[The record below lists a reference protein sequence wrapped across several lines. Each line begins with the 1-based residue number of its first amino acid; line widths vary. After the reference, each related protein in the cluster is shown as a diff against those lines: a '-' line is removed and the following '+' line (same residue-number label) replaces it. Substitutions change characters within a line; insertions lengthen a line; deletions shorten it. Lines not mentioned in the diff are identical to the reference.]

1 MHKKVEYSRIIT
13 AGGFYTSMK
22 LITEVAAQA
31 GIDEQHLELYGKYKS
46 KLSPTLWE
54 EMKNKPD
61 GKLVLVTA
69 VNPTP
74 AGEGK
79 TLTTIGLAQA
89 MNAAGVKT
97 VAALREPSLGPCLG
111 MKGGATGGGKSQIVP
126 ADEINLHFTG
136 DIHAVTSA
144 HNLLSAM
151 IDNHIFQG
159 NELGLDPQRIVWKR
173 VMDMNDRSLRSIVT
187 GLGDGNGAV
196 RESGFQITTASE
208 IMAVL
213 CLCDS
218 LIDLKKRLNRILI
231 GYDQEGQPVTAE
243 RIGAVEAMTAL
254 LKEAVKPNLVQ
265 TLEGTPVIVHGG
277 PFANIAHGCSSV
289 IGTRYALKLGDVVVT
304 EAGFGADLGAEKFM
318 DIKCQ
323 QAGLTPSAAVLVV
336 TVKSL
341 KYNGG
346 VPKGEL
352 LTENRTAL
360 RAGLVNLERHVENL
374 GKFGVPVL
382 VAINHFEGDSEGEIN
397 DVLEACRN
405 LNVPAAISKVWA
417 EGSAGGQEL
426 ASELNKLLN
435 NSGTSHFAPLY
446 EKDLD
451 ISSKINKIVREI
463 YRGAEVNF
471 SPAAKR
477 SLAVIERLGLNDLQV
492 CLAKTPYSFSDQPRL
507 LGAPEGFTIGVRDI
521 TLSLGAGFAV
531 VITGN
536 IVTMPG
542 LPAKPAAEGLWM
554 DEDGEIHGLV

>member
-1 MHKKVEYSRIIT
+1 
-13 AGGFYTSMK
+13 MK

-46 KLSPTLWE
+46 KLSPSLWE
-54 EMKNKPD
+54 DMKNKPD

-213 CLCDS
+213 CLCDN

-231 GYDQEGQPVTAE
+231 GYDQEGQPVTAKQ
-243 RIGAVEAMTAL
+243 IGAVEAMTAL

-289 IGTRYALKLGDVVVT
+289 IGTRYALKLGEVVVT

-426 ASELNKLLN
+426 ASELNKLLD
-435 NSGTSHFAPLY
+435 NSGTSQFAPLY
-446 EKDLD
+446 EKDLN

>member
-1 MHKKVEYSRIIT
+1 
-13 AGGFYTSMK
+13 MK

-46 KLSPTLWE
+46 KLSPSLWE
-54 EMKNKPD
+54 DMKNKPD

-136 DIHAVTSA
+136 DIHAVTSV

-213 CLCDS
+213 CLCDN

-243 RIGAVEAMTAL
+243 QIGAVEAMTAL

-289 IGTRYALKLGDVVVT
+289 IGTRYALKLGEVVVT

-382 VAINHFEGDSEGEIN
+382 VAINHFEGDTEGEIN

-426 ASELNKLLN
+426 ASELNKLLD
-435 NSGTSHFAPLY
+435 NSGTSQFAPLY
-446 EKDLD
+446 EKDLN

-542 LPAKPAAEGLWM
+542 LPAKPAAEGIWM

>member
-1 MHKKVEYSRIIT
+1 MKRI
-13 AGGFYTSMK
+13 A
-22 LITEVAAQA
+22 EVAAQA
-31 GIDEQHLELYGKYKS
+31 GIAEEHLELYGKYKG
-46 KLSPTLWE
+46 KLAPSLWE
-54 EMKNKPD
+54 ELKDRPN
-61 GKLVLVTA
+61 GRLVLVTA

-79 TLTTIGLAQA
+79 TLTTIGLSQA
-89 MNAAGVKT
+89 LNACGVKT

-111 MKGGATGGGKSQIVP
+111 MKGGATGGGRAQIVP

-144 HNLLSAM
+144 HNLLAAM
-151 IDNHIFQG
+151 IDNHLFQG
-159 NELGLDPQRIVWKR
+159 NALGLDPQRIVWKR

-187 GLGDGNGAV
+187 GLGDGNGPV

-213 CLCDS
+213 CLCS
-218 LIDLKKRLNRILI
+218 NLADLRERLGRMLV
-231 GYDQEGQPVTAE
+231 GYDRDGRPVTAE
-243 RIGAVEAMTAL
+243 KLGAVDAMTAL

-318 DIKCQ
+318 DIKCR
-323 QAGLTPSAAVLVV
+323 QAGLAPSAAVLVV

-346 VPKGEL
+346 AGKEEL
-352 LTENRTAL
+352 YAPNRPAL
-360 RAGLVNLERHVENL
+360 LAGLSNLERHVENL

-382 VAINHFEGDSEGEIN
+382 VALNHFEGDHPAEVEE
-397 DVLEACRN
+397 VLAACAR
-405 LNVPAAISKVWA
+405 LGVPAALSRVWA
-417 EGSAGGQEL
+417 EGGAGGQEL
-426 ASELNKLLN
+426 AAALMKLLDE
-435 NSGTSHFAPLY
+435 GKPAAFAPLY
-446 EKDLD
+446 EDELD
-451 ISSKINKIVREI
+451 IPAKITKIVTEI
-463 YRGAEVNF
+463 YRGSSVAF

-477 SLAVIERLGLNDLQV
+477 SLAMIERLGLNKLQV
-492 CLAKTPYSFSDQPRL
+492 CMAKTPYSFSDQPRL
-507 LGAPEGFTIGVRDI
+507 LGAPEGFTVQVRDI

-531 VITGN
+531 VITGS

-542 LPAKPAAEGLWM
+542 LPAKPAAEAVHVDENGRIAGLS
-554 DEDGEIHGLV
+554 

>member
-1 MHKKVEYSRIIT
+1 MR
-13 AGGFYTSMK
+13 
-22 LITEVAAQA
+22 LITEIASET

-46 KLSPTLWE
+46 KLSPSLWE
-54 EMKNKPD
+54 DLKHKPD

-89 MNAAGVKT
+89 LNAAGVKT

-187 GLGDGNGAV
+187 GLGDGNGTV

-213 CLCDS
+213 CLCDN
-218 LIDLKKRLNRILI
+218 LADLKKRLSRMLI
-231 GYDQEGQPVTAE
+231 GYDQLGRPVAAKE
-243 RIGAVEAMTAL
+243 LGAVEAMTAL

-318 DIKCQ
+318 DIKCR
-323 QAGLTPSAAVLVV
+323 QAGLVPSAAVLVV

-346 VPKGEL
+346 VRKDEL
-352 LTENRTAL
+352 QTENREAL
-360 RAGLVNLERHVENL
+360 LTGLSNMERHIENL

-382 VAINHFEGDSEGEIN
+382 VAINHFAGDSEQEIN
-397 DVLEACRN
+397 DVREACRR
-405 LNVPAAISKVWA
+405 LNVPAAVSKVWA
-417 EGSAGGQEL
+417 EGGAGGLEL
-426 ASELNKLLN
+426 AAELKKLLDH
-435 NSGTSHFAPLY
+435 SDTDSFAPLY
-446 EKDLD
+446 EDSLD
-451 ISSKINKIVREI
+451 IPSKINKIVREI
-463 YRGAEVNF
+463 YRGADVAF

-477 SLAVIERLGLNDLQV
+477 SLAIIERLGLHDLQV
-492 CLAKTPYSFSDQPRL
+492 CMAKTPYSFSDQPRL
-507 LGAPEGFTIGVRDI
+507 LGAPVGFTMGVRDI

-542 LPAKPAAEGLWM
+542 LPAKPAAESLRI
-554 DEDGEIHGLV
+554 DEDGELHGLV

>member
-1 MHKKVEYSRIIT
+1 
-13 AGGFYTSMK
+13 MK
-22 LITEVAAQA
+22 LITEVASQA

-46 KLSPTLWE
+46 KLSPSLWE
-54 EMKNKPD
+54 DMKNKPD

-89 MNAAGVKT
+89 LNAVGVKT

-126 ADEINLHFTG
+126 ADDINLHFTG

-159 NELGLDPQRIVWKR
+159 NVLGLDPQRIVWKR

-187 GLGDGNGAV
+187 GLGDGNGTV

-213 CLCDS
+213 CLCDN
-218 LIDLKKRLNRILI
+218 LNDLKKRLSRILI
-231 GYDQEGQPVTAE
+231 GYDHEGQPVTAE
-243 RIGAVEAMTAL
+243 QIGAVEAMTAL

-304 EAGFGADLGAEKFM
+304 EAGFGADLGAEKFL
-318 DIKCQ
+318 DIKCR
-323 QAGLTPSAAVLVV
+323 QAGLAPSAAVLVV

-346 VPKGEL
+346 VRKEEL
-352 LTENRTAL
+352 FAENRTAL
-360 RAGLVNLERHVENL
+360 RSGLSNMERHIENL

-382 VAINHFEGDSEGEIN
+382 VAINHFVGDSPEEIN
-397 DVLEACRN
+397 DVMEACRR
-405 LNVPAAISKVWA
+405 LNVPAAVSKVWA
-417 EGSAGGQEL
+417 EGSRGGQDLALEL
-426 ASELNKLLN
+426 KKLLD
-435 NSGTSHFAPLY
+435 NSDTGRFVPLY
-446 EKDLD
+446 ENELD
-451 ISSKINKIVREI
+451 ISSKITKIVREI

-477 SLAVIERLGLNDLQV
+477 SLAVIERLELNDLQV
-492 CLAKTPYSFSDQPRL
+492 CMAKTPYSFSDQPRL
-507 LGAPEGFTIGVRDI
+507 LGAPEGFTVGVRDI

-542 LPAKPAAEGLWM
+542 LPAKPAAEGLWI
-554 DEDGEIHGLV
+554 DEDGELHGLA

>member
-1 MHKKVEYSRIIT
+1 MR
-13 AGGFYTSMK
+13 
-22 LITEVAAQA
+22 LITEVAAEA

-46 KLSPTLWE
+46 KLSPSLWQDIQH
-54 EMKNKPD
+54 KPD

-89 MNAAGVKT
+89 LNAAGVRT

-111 MKGGATGGGKSQIVP
+111 MKGGATGGGKSQLVP
-126 ADEINLHFTG
+126 SDDINLHFTG

-144 HNLLSAM
+144 HNLLAAM
-151 IDNHIFQG
+151 IDNHMFHG
-159 NELGLDPQRIVWKR
+159 NELKLDPQRIVWKR

-187 GLGDGNGAV
+187 GLGDGNGTV
-196 RESGFQITTASE
+196 RESGFQISTASE

-213 CLCDS
+213 CLCEN
-218 LIDLKKRLNRILI
+218 LEDLKERMGRILI
-231 GYDQEGQPVTAE
+231 GYDQLGRPVTARE
-243 RIGAVEAMTAL
+243 LGAVEAMTAL

-265 TLEGTPVIVHGG
+265 TLEGTPAIVHGG

-289 IGTRYALKLGDVVVT
+289 IGTRYALKLGEVVVT

-318 DIKCQ
+318 NIKCR
-323 QAGLTPSAAVLVV
+323 QAGLVPSAAVLVV

-346 VPKGEL
+346 IHKEQLGS
-352 LTENRTAL
+352 ENREAL
-360 RAGLVNLERHVENL
+360 RAGLCNMERHIENL

-382 VAINHFEGDSEGEIN
+382 VAINHFAGDTEAEVEE
-397 DVLEACRN
+397 VLAACRR
-405 LNVPAAISKVWA
+405 LKVPAAVSRVWA
-417 EGSAGGQEL
+417 EGGAGGLALAGEL
-426 ASELNKLLN
+426 KKLLA
-435 NSGTSHFAPLY
+435 GDRKDQFAPLY
-446 EKDLD
+446 ADGLD
-451 ISSKINKIVREI
+451 IPGKINTIVREI
-463 YRGAEVNF
+463 YRGNEAVF

-477 SLAVIERLGLNDLQV
+477 SLAVIERLGLQQLQV
-492 CLAKTPYSFSDQPRL
+492 CMAKTPYSFSDQPRL
-507 LGAPEGFTIGVRDI
+507 LGAPEGFTLGVRDI

-531 VITGN
+531 VVTGN

-542 LPAKPAAEGLWM
+542 LPATPAAEGLRV
-554 DEDGEIHGLV
+554 DADGQICGLE

>member
-1 MHKKVEYSRIIT
+1 
-13 AGGFYTSMK
+13 MK
-22 LITEVAAQA
+22 LITEVAAEA
-31 GIDEQHLELYGKYKS
+31 GIGEQHLELYGKYKS
-46 KLSPTLWE
+46 KLAPSLWE
-54 EMKNKPD
+54 ELRHRPD

-89 MNAAGVKT
+89 LNASGVKT

-111 MKGGATGGGKSQIVP
+111 MKGGATGGGQSQIIP

-151 IDNHIFQG
+151 IDNHIFHG
-159 NELGLDPQRIVWKR
+159 NTLDLDPQRIVWKR

-187 GLGDGNGAV
+187 GLGDGNGTV
-196 RESGFQITTASE
+196 RETGFQITTASE

-213 CLCDS
+213 CLCDDLS
-218 LIDLKKRLNRILI
+218 DLKKRLGRILV
-231 GYDQEGQPVTAE
+231 GYNHLGQPVTAQE
-243 RIGAVEAMTAL
+243 LGAVEAMAAL

-289 IGTRYALKLGDVVVT
+289 IGTRYALKLGDLVVT

-318 DIKCQ
+318 DIKCR
-323 QAGLTPSAAVLVV
+323 QAGLTPAAAVLVV

-346 VPKGEL
+346 VAKSEL
-352 LTENRTAL
+352 GSENQTAL
-360 RAGLVNLERHVENL
+360 LEGIPNMERHIENL
-374 GKFGVPVL
+374 GKFGVPVV
-382 VAINHFEGDSEGEIN
+382 VAINHFAGDSPAEI
-397 DVLEACRN
+397 EAIQAACGR
-405 LNVPAAISKVWA
+405 LKVPSAVSKVWA
-417 EGSAGGQEL
+417 EGGAGGLEL
-426 ASELNKLLN
+426 ASKLLQVLEED
-435 NSGTSHFAPLY
+435 SADFEPLY
-446 EKDLD
+446 GDNLD
-451 ISSKINKIVREI
+451 ITDKITTIVREI

-477 SLAVIERLGLNDLQV
+477 SLAVIDRLGLNELQV
-492 CLAKTPYSFSDQPRL
+492 CMAKTPYSFSDQAKL
-507 LGAPEGFTIGVRDI
+507 LGAPEGFTMGVRDI

-542 LPAKPAAEGLWM
+542 LPARPAAEGLRV
-554 DEDGEIHGLV
+554 DEDGEIHGLE

>member
-1 MHKKVEYSRIIT
+1 
-13 AGGFYTSMK
+13 MK
-22 LITEVAAQA
+22 LITEVASEA
-31 GIDEQHLELYGKYKS
+31 GIDERHLELYGKYKS
-46 KLSPTLWE
+46 KLSPSLWE
-54 EMKNKPD
+54 DIKAKPD

-69 VNPTP
+69 INPTP

-89 MNAAGVKT
+89 LNAAGVRT

-126 ADEINLHFTG
+126 ADDINLHFTG

-159 NELGLDPQRIVWKR
+159 NELDLNPQRIVWKR

-187 GLGDGNGAV
+187 GLGDGNGPV

-213 CLCDS
+213 CLCSDLS
-218 LIDLKKRLNRILI
+218 DLKKRLGRMLI
-231 GYDQEGQPVTAE
+231 GYDQQGQPVTAKAL
-243 RIGAVEAMTAL
+243 GAVEAMTAL

-277 PFANIAHGCSSV
+277 PFANIAHGCSSI
-289 IGTRYALKLGDVVVT
+289 IGTRYALKLGEVVVT

-318 DIKCQ
+318 DIKCR
-323 QAGLTPSAAVLVV
+323 QAGLAPSAAVLVV

-346 VPKGEL
+346 VPKEEL
-352 LTENRTAL
+352 YNGNRVAL
-360 RAGLVNLERHVENL
+360 LSGLSNMERHIENL

-382 VAINHFEGDSEGEIN
+382 VAINHFEGDSSSEIN
-397 DVLEACRN
+397 EVVVACRR
-405 LNVPAAISKVWA
+405 LNVPTAVSKVWA
-417 EGSAGGQEL
+417 EGGAGGLEL
-426 ASELNKLLN
+426 AEELIKLLN
-435 NSGTSHFAPLY
+435 REDQPKFAPLY
-446 EKDLD
+446 EASLD
-451 ISSKINKIVREI
+451 IPAKISKIVREI
-463 YRGAEVNF
+463 YHGADVAF

-477 SLAVIERLGLNDLQV
+477 SLAVIDRLGLHHLQV
-492 CLAKTPYSFSDQPRL
+492 CMAKTPYSFSDQPRL
-507 LGAPEGFTIGVRDI
+507 LGAPEGFTMGVRDI

-542 LPAKPAAEGLWM
+542 LPARPAAEQLRID
-554 DEDGEIHGLV
+554 DEGQLQGLV

>member
-1 MHKKVEYSRIIT
+1 
-13 AGGFYTSMK
+13 MK
-22 LITEVAAQA
+22 LITEVASAA
-31 GIDEQHLELYGKYKS
+31 GIDEEHLELYGKYKS
-46 KLSPTLWE
+46 KLSPSLWE
-54 EMKNKPD
+54 VLKHKPD

-69 VNPTP
+69 MNPTP

-79 TLTTIGLAQA
+79 TLTTIGLSQA
-89 MNAAGVKT
+89 MNAAGIKT

-111 MKGGATGGGKSQIVP
+111 MKGGATGGGKAQIVP

-159 NELGLDPQRIVWKR
+159 NVLGLDPQRIVWKR

-187 GLGDGNGAV
+187 GLGDGNGPV

-213 CLCDS
+213 CLCDN
-218 LIDLKKRLNRILI
+218 LADLKNRLSRMLV
-231 GYDQEGQPVTAE
+231 GYDQSGQPVTAND
-243 RIGAVEAMTAL
+243 IGAVEAMAAL

-318 DIKCQ
+318 DIKCR
-323 QAGLTPSAAVLVV
+323 QAGLTPAAAVLVV

-346 VPKGEL
+346 VHKDEL
-352 LTENRTAL
+352 YTTNRAAL
-360 RAGLVNLERHVENL
+360 LSGIANMERHIENL

-382 VAINHFEGDSEGEIN
+382 VALNHFEGDAPSEIN
-397 DVLEACRN
+397 DVLEACRR
-405 LNVPAAISKVWA
+405 LGVPAAISKVWA
-417 EGSAGGQEL
+417 EGGAGGIEL
-426 ASELNKLLN
+426 AMELKKLLERGEGQA
-435 NSGTSHFAPLY
+435 STFAPLY
-446 EKDLD
+446 DDNLD
-451 ISSKINKIVREI
+451 IPAKINTIVTEI
-463 YRGAEVNF
+463 YRGAEVAF

-477 SLAVIERLGLNDLQV
+477 SLSLIEKHGLQRLQV
-492 CLAKTPYSFSDQPRL
+492 CMAKNPYSFSDQPRL
-507 LGAPEGFTIGVRDI
+507 LGAPQGFTMGVRDI

-542 LPAKPAAEGLWM
+542 LPAKPAAEGIQVAT
-554 DEDGEIHGLV
+554 DGVINGLV

>member
-1 MHKKVEYSRIIT
+1 
-13 AGGFYTSMK
+13 MK

-31 GIDEQHLELYGKYKS
+31 GIDEEHLELYGKYKS
-46 KLSPTLWE
+46 KLSPSLWE
-54 EMKNKPD
+54 DMKNKPD

-89 MNAAGVKT
+89 LNAAGVKT

-111 MKGGATGGGKSQIVP
+111 MKGGATGGGKSQIIP

-173 VMDMNDRSLRSIVT
+173 VMDMNDRSLRNIVT

-213 CLCDS
+213 CLCDNLS
-218 LIDLKKRLNRILI
+218 DLKKRLNRILI

-243 RIGAVEAMTAL
+243 QIGAVEAMTAL

-318 DIKCQ
+318 DIKCR

-346 VPKGEL
+346 VPKNEL
-352 LTENRTAL
+352 QTENRTAL
-360 RAGLVNLERHVENL
+360 RSGLSNLERHVENL

-382 VAINHFEGDSEGEIN
+382 VAINHFEGDSPEEIN
-397 DVLEACRN
+397 DVVEACRR

-426 ASELNKLLN
+426 ASELKKLLDQRD
-435 NSGTSHFAPLY
+435 TERFAPLY
-446 EKDLD
+446 ENELD
-451 ISSKINKIVREI
+451 ISSKITKIVREI

-477 SLAVIERLGLNDLQV
+477 SLAVIERLGLNNLQV
-492 CLAKTPYSFSDQPRL
+492 CMAKTPYSFSDQPRL
-507 LGAPEGFTIGVRDI
+507 LGAPEGFTVGIRDI

-542 LPAKPAAEGLWM
+542 LPAKPAAEALWM
-554 DEDGEIHGLV
+554 DEDGVIHGLV

>member
-1 MHKKVEYSRIIT
+1 M
-13 AGGFYTSMK
+13 
-22 LITEVAAQA
+22 
-31 GIDEQHLELYGKYKS
+31 
-46 KLSPTLWE
+46 
-54 EMKNKPD
+54 
-61 GKLVLVTA
+61 
-69 VNPTP
+69 
-74 AGEGK
+74 
-79 TLTTIGLAQA
+79 
-89 MNAAGVKT
+89 
-97 VAALREPSLGPCLG
+97 
-111 MKGGATGGGKSQIVP
+111 
-126 ADEINLHFTG
+126 
-136 DIHAVTSA
+136 
-144 HNLLSAM
+144 
-151 IDNHIFQG
+151 
-159 NELGLDPQRIVWKR
+159 
-173 VMDMNDRSLRSIVT
+173 
-187 GLGDGNGAV
+187 
-196 RESGFQITTASE
+196 
-208 IMAVL
+208 
-213 CLCDS
+213 
-218 LIDLKKRLNRILI
+218 
-231 GYDQEGQPVTAE
+231 
-243 RIGAVEAMTAL
+243 
-254 LKEAVKPNLVQ
+254 
-265 TLEGTPVIVHGG
+265 
-277 PFANIAHGCSSV
+277 
-289 IGTRYALKLGDVVVT
+289 VT

-426 ASELNKLLN
+426 ASELNKLLD
-435 NSGTSHFAPLY
+435 NSGPSQFAPLY

>member
-1 MHKKVEYSRIIT
+1 MR
-13 AGGFYTSMK
+13 
-22 LITEVAAQA
+22 LITEVASAA
-31 GIDEQHLELYGKYKS
+31 GIKEEHLELYGKYKS
-46 KLSPTLWE
+46 KLAPSLWAE
-54 EMKNKPD
+54 LKHKPD

-69 VNPTP
+69 MNPTP

-89 MNAAGVKT
+89 MNAAGVRT

-111 MKGGATGGGKSQIVP
+111 MKGGATGGGKAQIVP

-136 DIHAVTSA
+136 DIHAVTAA

-151 IDNHIFQG
+151 IDNHMFQG
-159 NELGLDPQRIVWKR
+159 NSLGLDPQRIVWKR
-173 VMDMNDRSLRSIVT
+173 VMDMNDRSLRNIVT
-187 GLGDGNGAV
+187 GIGDGNGTV

-213 CLCDS
+213 CLCSD
-218 LIDLKKRLNRILI
+218 LTDLKQRLSRILV
-231 GYDQEGQPVTAE
+231 GYDHAGQPVTAQA
-243 RIGAVEAMTAL
+243 IGAVEAMTAL

-318 DIKCQ
+318 DIKCR
-323 QAGLTPSAAVLVV
+323 QAGLAPAAAVLVV

-346 VPKGEL
+346 VRKEEL
-352 LTENRTAL
+352 YEGNRPAL
-360 RAGLVNLERHVENL
+360 LSGLSNMERHIENL
-374 GKFGVPVL
+374 RKFGVPVL
-382 VAINHFEGDSEGEIN
+382 VALNHFEGDAPAEVNE
-397 DVLEACRN
+397 VLEACRR
-405 LNVPAAISKVWA
+405 LGVPAAVSKVWA

-426 ASELNKLLN
+426 AKELLKLLDQEEPVQY
-435 NSGTSHFAPLY
+435 APLY
-446 EKDLD
+446 DDHLD
-451 ISSKINKIVREI
+451 IPSKINRIVTEI
-463 YRGAEVNF
+463 YRGAGVAF

-477 SLAVIERLGLNDLQV
+477 SLAIIDRLGLHHLQV
-492 CLAKTPYSFSDQPRL
+492 CMAKTPYSFSDQPRL
-507 LGAPEGFTIGVRDI
+507 LGAPEGFTMGVRDI

-536 IVTMPG
+536 MVTMPG
-542 LPAKPAAEGLWM
+542 LPAKPAAEGILV
-554 DEDGEIHGLV
+554 DEDGVISGLE

>member
-1 MHKKVEYSRIIT
+1 MR
-13 AGGFYTSMK
+13 
-22 LITEVAAQA
+22 LITEVASAA
-31 GIDEQHLELYGKYKS
+31 GIKEEHLELYGKYKS
-46 KLSPTLWE
+46 KLAPSLWAE
-54 EMKNKPD
+54 LKHQPD

-69 VNPTP
+69 MNPTP

-89 MNAAGVKT
+89 MNAAGVRT

-111 MKGGATGGGKSQIVP
+111 MKGGATGGGKAQIVP

-136 DIHAVTSA
+136 DIHAVSAA

-151 IDNHIFQG
+151 IDNHMFQG
-159 NELGLDPQRIVWKR
+159 NSLGLDPQRIVWKR
-173 VMDMNDRSLRSIVT
+173 VMDMNDRSLRNIVT
-187 GLGDGNGAV
+187 GIGDGNGTV

-213 CLCDS
+213 CLCSD
-218 LIDLKKRLNRILI
+218 LADLKQRLSRILV
-231 GYDQEGQPVTAE
+231 GYDHAGQPVTAQA
-243 RIGAVEAMTAL
+243 IGAVEAMTAL

-318 DIKCQ
+318 DIKCR
-323 QAGLTPSAAVLVV
+323 QAGLAPSAAVLVV

-346 VPKGEL
+346 VRKEEL
-352 LTENRTAL
+352 HQGNQPAL
-360 RAGLVNLERHVENL
+360 LSGLSNMERHIENL
-374 GKFGVPVL
+374 RKFGVPVL
-382 VAINHFEGDSEGEIN
+382 VALNHFEGDAPAEVNE
-397 DVLEACRN
+397 VLEACGR
-405 LNVPAAISKVWA
+405 LGVPAAVSKVWA

-426 ASELNKLLN
+426 AKALMKLLDREEPVKIV
-435 NSGTSHFAPLY
+435 PLY
-446 EKDLD
+446 EDHLD
-451 ISSKINKIVREI
+451 IPSKINRIVTEI
-463 YRGAEVNF
+463 YRGAGVAF

-477 SLAVIERLGLNDLQV
+477 SLAVIDRLGLHHLQV
-492 CLAKTPYSFSDQPRL
+492 CMAKTPYSFSDQPRL
-507 LGAPEGFTIGVRDI
+507 LGAPEGFTMGVRDI

-542 LPAKPAAEGLWM
+542 LPAKPAAEGILV
-554 DEDGEIHGLV
+554 DEDGVISGLE

>member
-1 MHKKVEYSRIIT
+1 MR
-13 AGGFYTSMK
+13 
-22 LITEVAAQA
+22 LITEVASAA
-31 GIDEQHLELYGKYKS
+31 GIHEEHLELYGKYKS
-46 KLSPTLWE
+46 KLSPSLWDE
-54 EMKNKPD
+54 LKHKQD

-79 TLTTIGLAQA
+79 TLTTIGLSQA
-89 MNAAGVKT
+89 LNAAGIKT

-111 MKGGATGGGKSQIVP
+111 MKGGATGGGKAQIVP

-159 NELGLDPQRIVWKR
+159 NVLGLDPQRIVWKR

-187 GLGDGNGAV
+187 GLGDGNGTV

-213 CLCDS
+213 CLCDD
-218 LIDLKKRLNRILI
+218 LTDLKNRLSRMLV
-231 GYDQEGQPVTAE
+231 GYDQLGQPVTAKQ
-243 RIGAVEAMTAL
+243 IGAVEAMAAL

-318 DIKCQ
+318 DIKCR
-323 QAGLTPSAAVLVV
+323 QAGLTPAAAVLVV

-346 VPKGEL
+346 VRKDEL
-352 LTENRTAL
+352 YTTNRAAL
-360 RAGLVNLERHVENL
+360 LSGIANMKRHIENL

-382 VAINHFEGDSEGEIN
+382 VALNHFEGDAPSEIN
-397 DVLEACRN
+397 DVLEACRR
-405 LNVPAAISKVWA
+405 LGVPAAISKVWA
-417 EGSAGGQEL
+417 EGSAGGLEL
-426 ASELNKLLN
+426 ALELKKLLEQGEGKP
-435 NSGTSHFAPLY
+435 SAFAPLY
-446 EKDLD
+446 EDNLD
-451 ISSKINKIVREI
+451 IPAKINTIVTEI
-463 YRGAEVNF
+463 YHGAEVSF

-477 SLAVIERLGLNDLQV
+477 SLNIIEKLGLQQLQV
-492 CLAKTPYSFSDQPRL
+492 CMAKTPYSFSDQPRL
-507 LGAPEGFTIGVRDI
+507 LGAPEGFTMGVRDI

-536 IVTMPG
+536 MVTMPG
-542 LPAKPAAEGLWM
+542 LPAKPAAEGIQV
-554 DEDGEIHGLV
+554 DEDGVINGLE

>member
-1 MHKKVEYSRIIT
+1 MR
-13 AGGFYTSMK
+13 
-22 LITEVAAQA
+22 LITEVASEA

-46 KLSPTLWE
+46 KLSPSLWE
-54 EMKNKPD
+54 DIKDKPN

-89 MNAAGVKT
+89 LNAVGVKT

-126 ADEINLHFTG
+126 SDDINLHFTG
-136 DIHAVTSA
+136 DIHAITSA

-159 NELGLDPQRIVWKR
+159 NALALDPQRIVWKR

-187 GLGDGNGAV
+187 GLGDGNGTV

-213 CLCDS
+213 CLCDN
-218 LIDLKKRLNRILI
+218 LNDLKRRLSRMLI
-231 GYDQEGQPVTAE
+231 GYNELGEPITAKE
-243 RIGAVEAMTAL
+243 LGAVEAMTAL
-254 LKEAVKPNLVQ
+254 LKDAIKPNLVQ

-318 DIKCQ
+318 DIKCR

-336 TVKSL
+336 TAKSL

-346 VPKGEL
+346 VRKDEL
-352 LTENRTAL
+352 TAENTAAL
-360 RAGLVNLERHVENL
+360 RAGLCNMERHIENL

-382 VAINHFEGDSEGEIN
+382 VAINHFEGDSSEEI
-397 DVLEACRN
+397 DEILEACHRVH
-405 LNVPAAISKVWA
+405 VPVAVSRVWA
-417 EGSAGGQEL
+417 EGAAGGFEL
-426 ASELNKLLN
+426 ASELKKLLEQDEN
-435 NSGTSHFAPLY
+435 GQFAPLY
-446 EKDLD
+446 ENDLD
-451 ISSKINKIVREI
+451 IPAKINKVVHEI
-463 YRGAEVNF
+463 YRGGEVVF

-492 CLAKTPYSFSDQPRL
+492 CMAKTPYSFSDQPRL
-507 LGAPEGFTIGVRDI
+507 LGAPEGFTVGVRDI

-542 LPAKPAAEGLWM
+542 LPAKPAAEGLRIS
-554 DEDGEIHGLV
+554 DNGTLHGLV

>member
-1 MHKKVEYSRIIT
+1 MHKKAEYSRIIT

-46 KLSPTLWE
+46 KLSPSLWE
-54 EMKNKPD
+54 DMKNKPD

-136 DIHAVTSA
+136 DIHAVTSV

-213 CLCDS
+213 CLCDN

-243 RIGAVEAMTAL
+243 QIGAVEAMTAL

-289 IGTRYALKLGDVVVT
+289 IGTRYALKLGEVVVT

-382 VAINHFEGDSEGEIN
+382 VAINHFEGDTEGEIN

-426 ASELNKLLN
+426 ASELNKLLD
-435 NSGTSHFAPLY
+435 NSGTSQFAPLY
-446 EKDLD
+446 EKDLN

-542 LPAKPAAEGLWM
+542 LPAKPAAEGIWM

>member
-1 MHKKVEYSRIIT
+1 MR
-13 AGGFYTSMK
+13 
-22 LITEVAAQA
+22 LITEIAAET
-31 GIDEQHLELYGKYKS
+31 GIGEEHLELYGKYKA
-46 KLSPTLWE
+46 KLAPSLWQE
-54 EMKNKPD
+54 LKDRPN

-89 MNAAGVKT
+89 MNKAGVKT

-111 MKGGATGGGKSQIVP
+111 MKGGATGSGKAQIVP
-126 ADEINLHFTG
+126 ADDINLHFTG

-159 NELGLDPQRIVWKR
+159 NELNLDPQRIVWKR
-173 VMDMNDRSLRSIVT
+173 VLDMNDRSLRNIVT
-187 GLGDGNGAV
+187 GLGDGNGVV

-213 CLCDS
+213 CLCSDLS
-218 LIDLKKRLNRILI
+218 DLKARLGRMLV
-231 GYDQEGQPVTAE
+231 GYDREGKPVTAD
-243 RIGAVEAMTAL
+243 RLNAVEAMSAL

-289 IGTRYALKLGDVVVT
+289 IGTRYALKLGEVVVT

-318 DIKCQ
+318 DIKCR
-323 QAGLTPSAAVLVV
+323 QAGLAPSAAVLVV
-336 TVKSL
+336 TVKAL

-346 VPKGEL
+346 IPKGEL
-352 LTENRTAL
+352 YAPNRAAL
-360 RAGLVNLERHVENL
+360 LAGLANMERHIENL
-374 GKFGVPVL
+374 RKFGVPVL
-382 VAINHFEGDSEGEIN
+382 VALNHFEGDSEAEVQAII
-397 DVLEACRN
+397 DACRR
-405 LNVPAAISKVWA
+405 LGVSAAISKAWA
-417 EGSAGGQEL
+417 EGGAGGLEL
-426 ASELNKLLN
+426 AEELKKLLDRE
-435 NSGTSHFAPLY
+435 SAAEFAPLY
-446 EKDLD
+446 EDQLD
-451 ISSKINKIVREI
+451 IPSKIGKIVKEI
-463 YRGAEVNF
+463 YRGAEVAF

-477 SLAVIERLGLNDLQV
+477 SLALIERLGLGELQV
-492 CLAKTPYSFSDQPRL
+492 CMAKTPYSFSDQPRL
-507 LGAPEGFTIGVRDI
+507 LGAPEGFTVQVRDI

-531 VITGN
+531 VVTGN

-542 LPAKPAAEGLWM
+542 LPAKPAAEGLRI
-554 DEDGEIHGLV
+554 DEDGVLTGLA

>member
-1 MHKKVEYSRIIT
+1 MR
-13 AGGFYTSMK
+13 
-22 LITEVAAQA
+22 LITEIAAET
-31 GIDEQHLELYGKYKS
+31 GIGEEHLELYGKYKA
-46 KLSPTLWE
+46 KLAPSLWQE
-54 EMKNKPD
+54 LKDRPN

-89 MNAAGVKT
+89 MNKAGVKT

-111 MKGGATGGGKSQIVP
+111 MKGGATGSGKAQIVP
-126 ADEINLHFTG
+126 ADDINLHFTG

-159 NELGLDPQRIVWKR
+159 NELNLDPQRIVWKR
-173 VMDMNDRSLRSIVT
+173 VLDMNDRSLRNIVT
-187 GLGDGNGAV
+187 GLGDGNGVV

-213 CLCDS
+213 CLCSDLS
-218 LIDLKKRLNRILI
+218 DLKARLGRMLV
-231 GYDQEGQPVTAE
+231 GYDREGKPVTAD
-243 RIGAVEAMTAL
+243 RLNAVEAMSAL

-289 IGTRYALKLGDVVVT
+289 IGTRYALKLGEVVVT

-318 DIKCQ
+318 DIKCR
-323 QAGLTPSAAVLVV
+323 QAGLAPSAAVLVV
-336 TVKSL
+336 TVKAL

-346 VPKGEL
+346 IPKGEL
-352 LTENRTAL
+352 YAPNRAAL
-360 RAGLVNLERHVENL
+360 LAGLANMERHIENL
-374 GKFGVPVL
+374 RKFGVPVL
-382 VAINHFEGDSEGEIN
+382 VALNHFEGDSESEVQAII
-397 DVLEACRN
+397 DACRR
-405 LNVPAAISKVWA
+405 LGVSAAISKAWA
-417 EGSAGGQEL
+417 EGGAGGLEL
-426 ASELNKLLN
+426 AEELKKLLDRE
-435 NSGTSHFAPLY
+435 SAAEFAPLY
-446 EKDLD
+446 EDQLD
-451 ISSKINKIVREI
+451 IPSKIGKIVKEI
-463 YRGAEVNF
+463 YRGAEVAF

-477 SLAVIERLGLNDLQV
+477 SLALIERLGLGELQV
-492 CLAKTPYSFSDQPRL
+492 CMAKTPYSFSDQPRL
-507 LGAPEGFTIGVRDI
+507 LGAPEGFTVQVRDI

-531 VITGN
+531 VITGS

-542 LPAKPAAEGLWM
+542 LPVKPAAEELRI
-554 DEDGEIHGLV
+554 DEDGVLTGLA

>member
-1 MHKKVEYSRIIT
+1 MR
-13 AGGFYTSMK
+13 
-22 LITEVAAQA
+22 LITEIASEA

-46 KLSPTLWE
+46 KLSPSLWE
-54 EMKNKPD
+54 DLKHKPD

-187 GLGDGNGAV
+187 GLGDGNGTV

-213 CLCDS
+213 CLCDN
-218 LIDLKKRLNRILI
+218 LADLKQRLSRMLI
-231 GYDQEGQPVTAE
+231 GYDLLGRPVAAKE
-243 RIGAVEAMTAL
+243 LGAVEAMTAL

-318 DIKCQ
+318 DIKCR
-323 QAGLTPSAAVLVV
+323 QAGLAPSAAVLVV

-346 VPKGEL
+346 VRKDEL
-352 LTENRTAL
+352 QTENREAL
-360 RAGLVNLERHVENL
+360 LTGLSNMERHIENL

-382 VAINHFEGDSEGEIN
+382 VAINHFAGDSELEIN
-397 DVLEACRN
+397 DVQEACRR
-405 LNVPAAISKVWA
+405 LNVPAAVSKVWA
-417 EGSAGGQEL
+417 EGGAGGLEMAAEL
-426 ASELNKLLN
+426 KKLLDQ
-435 NSGTSHFAPLY
+435 SDTDSFTPLY
-446 EKDLD
+446 EDSLD
-451 ISSKINKIVREI
+451 IPSKINKIVREI
-463 YRGAEVNF
+463 YRGADVAF

-477 SLAVIERLGLNDLQV
+477 SLAIIERLGLHDLQV
-492 CLAKTPYSFSDQPRL
+492 CMAKTPYSFSDQPRL
-507 LGAPEGFTIGVRDI
+507 LGAPVGFTMGVRDI

-542 LPAKPAAEGLWM
+542 LPAKPAAESLRI
-554 DEDGEIHGLV
+554 DEDGELHGLV

>member
-1 MHKKVEYSRIIT
+1 MR
-13 AGGFYTSMK
+13 
-22 LITEVAAQA
+22 LITEVAAAA
-31 GIDEQHLELYGKYKS
+31 GIDGEHLELYGKYKS
-46 KLSPTLWE
+46 KLAPSLWE
-54 EMKNKPD
+54 EVKHKPD

-79 TLTTIGLAQA
+79 TLTTIGLSQA
-89 MNAAGVKT
+89 LNAAGVRA

-111 MKGGATGGGKSQIVP
+111 MKGGATGGGKAQIVP
-126 ADEINLHFTG
+126 SDEVNLHFTG

-159 NELGLDPQRIVWKR
+159 NALGLDPQRIVWKR

-187 GLGDGNGAV
+187 GLGDGNGTV

-213 CLCDS
+213 CLCDD
-218 LIDLKKRLNRILI
+218 LADLKKRLSRMLV
-231 GYDQEGQPVTAE
+231 GYDVLGQPVTAKD
-243 RIGAVEAMTAL
+243 IGAVEAMTAL

-265 TLEGTPVIVHGG
+265 TLEGTPVIIHGG

-289 IGTRYALKLGDVVVT
+289 IGTRYALKLGEVVVT

-318 DIKCQ
+318 DIKCR
-323 QAGLTPSAAVLVV
+323 QAGLTPDAAVLVV

-346 VPKGEL
+346 VRKEEL
-352 LTENRTAL
+352 YEGNRAAL
-360 RAGLVNLERHVENL
+360 LSGLANMERHIENL

-382 VAINHFEGDSEGEIN
+382 VALNHFEGDAPDEVN
-397 DVLEACRN
+397 DVLEACRR
-405 LNVPAAISKVWA
+405 LGVPAAISKVWA
-417 EGSAGGQEL
+417 EGGAGGLGLAAEL
-426 ASELNKLLN
+426 TKLLDREP
-435 NSGTSHFAPLY
+435 SGTFAPLY
-446 EKDLD
+446 EDQLD
-451 ISSKINKIVREI
+451 IPSKINTIVTEI
-463 YRGAEVNF
+463 YRGTGVSY

-477 SLAVIERLGLNDLQV
+477 SLAVIEKLGLQQLQV
-492 CLAKTPYSFSDQPRL
+492 CMAKTPYSFSDQPRL
-507 LGAPEGFTIGVRDI
+507 LGAPEGFTMGVRDI

-531 VITGN
+531 VITGS

-542 LPAKPAAEGLWM
+542 LPAKPAAEGLLV
-554 DEDGEIHGLV
+554 DEDGVLHGLV

>member
-1 MHKKVEYSRIIT
+1 MR
-13 AGGFYTSMK
+13 
-22 LITEVAAQA
+22 LITEVAAEA
-31 GIDEQHLELYGKYKS
+31 GIDGQHLELYGKYKS
-46 KLSPTLWE
+46 KLSPSLWE
-54 EMKNKPD
+54 ELKNKPN

-111 MKGGATGGGKSQIVP
+111 MKGGATGGGKAQIVP

-136 DIHAVTSA
+136 DIHAVTTA

-151 IDNHIFQG
+151 IDNHIFHG
-159 NELGLDPQRIVWKR
+159 NALDLDPQRIMWKR

-213 CLCDS
+213 CLCDN
-218 LIDLKKRLNRILI
+218 LADLQKRLSRMLVGYNRQ
-231 GYDQEGQPVTAE
+231 GEPVTAKE
-243 RIGAVEAMTAL
+243 IGAVEAMTAL

-289 IGTRYALKLGDVVVT
+289 IGTRYALKLAEVVVT

-318 DIKCQ
+318 DIKCR
-323 QAGLTPSAAVLVV
+323 QAGLAPAAAVLVV
-336 TVKSL
+336 TAKSL

-346 VPKGEL
+346 VRKDEL
-352 LTENRTAL
+352 YAANRAAL
-360 RAGLVNLERHVENL
+360 LAGLSNMERHIENL

-382 VAINHFEGDSEGEIN
+382 VAINHFEGDSAAEI
-397 DVLEACRN
+397 DEIREACRR
-405 LNVPAAISKVWA
+405 LGVPAAVSKVWA
-417 EGSAGGQEL
+417 QGSAGGLEL
-426 ASELNKLLN
+426 AEALQKLLEQEDT
-435 NSGTSHFAPLY
+435 GGFAPLY
-446 EKDLD
+446 EDNAD
-451 ISSKINKIVREI
+451 IPAKIHTLVREI
-463 YRGAEVNF
+463 YRGAEVAF
-471 SPAAKR
+471 SQAAKR
-477 SLAVIERLGLNDLQV
+477 SLAVIERLGLNGLQV
-492 CLAKTPYSFSDQPRL
+492 CMAKTPYSFSDQPRL
-507 LGAPEGFTIGVRDI
+507 LGAPQGFTLGVRDI

-542 LPAKPAAEGLWM
+542 LPARPAAEGLHL
-554 DEDGEIHGLV
+554 DEDGELQGLL

>member
-13 AGGFYTSMK
+13 AGGFYTSMR

>member
-1 MHKKVEYSRIIT
+1 MR
-13 AGGFYTSMK
+13 
-22 LITEVAAQA
+22 LITEVASAA
-31 GIDEQHLELYGKYKS
+31 GIHEEHLELYGKYKS
-46 KLSPTLWE
+46 KLSPSLWDE
-54 EMKNKPD
+54 LKHKQD

-79 TLTTIGLAQA
+79 TLTTIGLSQA
-89 MNAAGVKT
+89 LNAVGIKT

-111 MKGGATGGGKSQIVP
+111 MKGGATGGGKAQIVP

-159 NELGLDPQRIVWKR
+159 NALGLDPQRIVWKR

-187 GLGDGNGAV
+187 GLGDGNGTV

-213 CLCDS
+213 CLCDD
-218 LIDLKKRLNRILI
+218 LTDLKNRLSRMLV
-231 GYDQEGQPVTAE
+231 GYDQLGQPVTAKQ
-243 RIGAVEAMTAL
+243 IGAVEAMAAL

-318 DIKCQ
+318 DIKCR
-323 QAGLTPSAAVLVV
+323 QAGLTPAAAVLVV

-346 VPKGEL
+346 VRKDEL
-352 LTENRTAL
+352 YTTNRAAL
-360 RAGLVNLERHVENL
+360 LSGIANMERHIENL

-382 VAINHFEGDSEGEIN
+382 VALNHFEGDAPSEIN
-397 DVLEACRN
+397 DVLEACRR
-405 LNVPAAISKVWA
+405 LGVPAAISKVWA
-417 EGSAGGQEL
+417 EGSAGGLEL
-426 ASELNKLLN
+426 ALELKKLLEQGEGKP
-435 NSGTSHFAPLY
+435 SAFAPLY
-446 EKDLD
+446 EDNLD
-451 ISSKINKIVREI
+451 IPAKINTIVTEI
-463 YRGAEVNF
+463 YHGAEVSF

-477 SLAVIERLGLNDLQV
+477 SLNIIEKLGLQQLQV
-492 CLAKTPYSFSDQPRL
+492 CMAKTPYSFSDQPRL
-507 LGAPEGFTIGVRDI
+507 LGAPEGFTMGVRDI

-536 IVTMPG
+536 MVTMPG
-542 LPAKPAAEGLWM
+542 LPAKPAAEGIQV
-554 DEDGEIHGLV
+554 DEDGVINGLE

>member
-1 MHKKVEYSRIIT
+1 
-13 AGGFYTSMK
+13 MK

-31 GIDEQHLELYGKYKS
+31 GIDEEHLELYGKYKS
-46 KLSPTLWE
+46 KLSPSLWE
-54 EMKNKPD
+54 DMKNKPD

-89 MNAAGVKT
+89 LNAAGVKT

-173 VMDMNDRSLRSIVT
+173 VMDMNDRSLRNIVT

-213 CLCDS
+213 CLCDNLS
-218 LIDLKKRLNRILI
+218 DLKKRINRILI

-243 RIGAVEAMTAL
+243 QIGAVEAMAAL

-318 DIKCQ
+318 DIKCR
-323 QAGLTPSAAVLVV
+323 QAGLAPSAAVLVV

-346 VPKGEL
+346 VPKNEL
-352 LTENRTAL
+352 QIENRSAL
-360 RAGLVNLERHVENL
+360 NSGLSNLERHVENL

-382 VAINHFEGDSEGEIN
+382 VAINHFEGDSPEEIN
-397 DVLEACRN
+397 DVVEACRR

-426 ASELNKLLN
+426 ASELKKLLDH
-435 NSGTSHFAPLY
+435 SDTERFAPLY
-446 EKDLD
+446 ENELD
-451 ISSKINKIVREI
+451 ISSKITKIVREV

-477 SLAVIERLGLNDLQV
+477 SLAVIERLGLNNLQV
-492 CLAKTPYSFSDQPRL
+492 CMAKTPYSFSDQPRL
-507 LGAPEGFTIGVRDI
+507 LGAPKGFTVGIRDI

-542 LPAKPAAEGLWM
+542 LPAKPAAEALWM
-554 DEDGEIHGLV
+554 DEDGVIHGLV

>member
-1 MHKKVEYSRIIT
+1 MEYSRIIT

-31 GIDEQHLELYGKYKS
+31 GIDEEHLELYGKYKS
-46 KLSPTLWE
+46 KLSPSLWE
-54 EMKNKPD
+54 DMKNKPD

-89 MNAAGVKT
+89 LNAAGVKT

-173 VMDMNDRSLRSIVT
+173 VMDMNDRSLRNIVT

-213 CLCDS
+213 CLCDNLS
-218 LIDLKKRLNRILI
+218 DLKKRLNRILI

-243 RIGAVEAMTAL
+243 QIGAVEAMAAL

-318 DIKCQ
+318 DIKCR
-323 QAGLTPSAAVLVV
+323 QAGLAPSAAVLVV

-346 VPKGEL
+346 VPKNEL
-352 LTENRTAL
+352 QTENRSAL
-360 RAGLVNLERHVENL
+360 SSGLSNLERHVENL

-382 VAINHFEGDSEGEIN
+382 VAINHFEGDSPEEIN
-397 DVLEACRN
+397 DVVEACRR

-426 ASELNKLLN
+426 ASELKKLLDH
-435 NSGTSHFAPLY
+435 SDTERFAPLY
-446 EKDLD
+446 ENELD
-451 ISSKINKIVREI
+451 ISSKITKIVREV

-477 SLAVIERLGLNDLQV
+477 SLAVIERLGLNNLQV
-492 CLAKTPYSFSDQPRL
+492 CMAKTPYSFSDQPRL
-507 LGAPEGFTIGVRDI
+507 LGAPEGFTVGIRDI

-542 LPAKPAAEGLWM
+542 LPAKPAAEALWM
-554 DEDGEIHGLV
+554 DEDGVIHGLV

>member
-1 MHKKVEYSRIIT
+1 MR
-13 AGGFYTSMK
+13 
-22 LITEVAAQA
+22 LITEVASAA
-31 GIDEQHLELYGKYKS
+31 GISEEHLELYGKYKS
-46 KLSPTLWE
+46 KLAPTLWDE
-54 EMKNKPD
+54 LKHKPD

-79 TLTTIGLAQA
+79 TLTTIGLSQA
-89 MNAAGVKT
+89 LNAAGVKT

-111 MKGGATGGGKSQIVP
+111 MKGGATGGGKAQIVP

-159 NELGLDPQRIVWKR
+159 NVLGLDPQRIVWKR

-187 GLGDGNGAV
+187 GLGDGNGTV

-213 CLCDS
+213 CLCDN
-218 LIDLKKRLNRILI
+218 LADLKLRLGRMLV
-231 GYDQEGQPVTAE
+231 GYDQLGQPVTAKDL
-243 RIGAVEAMTAL
+243 GAVEAMTAL

-318 DIKCQ
+318 DIKCR
-323 QAGLTPSAAVLVV
+323 QAGLAPSAAVLVV

-346 VPKGEL
+346 VRKEEL
-352 LTENRTAL
+352 YAGNRAAL
-360 RAGLVNLERHVENL
+360 LSGLSNMERHIENL

-382 VAINHFEGDSEGEIN
+382 VALNHFEGDAPSEIEE
-397 DVLEACRN
+397 VLNACSR
-405 LNVPAAISKVWA
+405 LGVPAAVSKVWA
-417 EGSAGGQEL
+417 EGSAGGLEL
-426 ASELNKLLN
+426 AAELKKLLDREDAG
-435 NSGTSHFAPLY
+435 SYTPLY
-446 EKDLD
+446 EENLD
-451 ISSKINKIVREI
+451 IPSKINKIVTEI
-463 YRGAEVNF
+463 YRGAEVVF

-477 SLAVIERLGLNDLQV
+477 SLAIIERLGLQQLQV
-492 CLAKTPYSFSDQPRL
+492 CMAKTPYSFSDQPRL
-507 LGAPEGFTIGVRDI
+507 LGAPEGFTMGVRDI

-542 LPAKPAAEGLWM
+542 LPAKPAAEGISV
-554 DEDGEIHGLV
+554 DEDGVIHGLE

>member
-1 MHKKVEYSRIIT
+1 
-13 AGGFYTSMK
+13 
-22 LITEVAAQA
+22 
-31 GIDEQHLELYGKYKS
+31 
-46 KLSPTLWE
+46 
-54 EMKNKPD
+54 
-61 GKLVLVTA
+61 
-69 VNPTP
+69 
-74 AGEGK
+74 
-79 TLTTIGLAQA
+79 
-89 MNAAGVKT
+89 
-97 VAALREPSLGPCLG
+97 
-111 MKGGATGGGKSQIVP
+111 MKGGATGGGKSQIIP

-173 VMDMNDRSLRSIVT
+173 VMDMNDRSLRNIVT

-213 CLCDS
+213 CLCDNLS
-218 LIDLKKRLNRILI
+218 DLKKRLNRILI

-243 RIGAVEAMTAL
+243 QIGAVEAMTAL

-318 DIKCQ
+318 DIKCR

-346 VPKGEL
+346 VPKNEL
-352 LTENRTAL
+352 QTENRTAL
-360 RAGLVNLERHVENL
+360 RSGLSNLERHIENL

-382 VAINHFEGDSEGEIN
+382 VAINHFEGDSPEEIN
-397 DVLEACRN
+397 DVVEACRR

-426 ASELNKLLN
+426 ASELKKLLDH
-435 NSGTSHFAPLY
+435 SDTERFAPLY
-446 EKDLD
+446 ENELD
-451 ISSKINKIVREI
+451 ISSKITKIVREI

-477 SLAVIERLGLNDLQV
+477 SLAVIERLGLNNLQV
-492 CLAKTPYSFSDQPRL
+492 CMAKTPYSFSDQPRL
-507 LGAPEGFTIGVRDI
+507 LGAPEGFTVGIRDI

-542 LPAKPAAEGLWM
+542 LPAKPAAEALWM
-554 DEDGEIHGLV
+554 DEDGVIHGLV

>member
-1 MHKKVEYSRIIT
+1 MR
-13 AGGFYTSMK
+13 
-22 LITEVAAQA
+22 LITEVAAAA
-31 GIDEQHLELYGKYKS
+31 GIKEEHLELYGKYKS
-46 KLSPTLWE
+46 KLSPSLWAE
-54 EMKNKPD
+54 LKDKPD
-61 GKLVLVTA
+61 GRLVLVTA

-89 MNAAGVKT
+89 MNASGVKT

-111 MKGGATGGGKSQIVP
+111 MKGGATGGGRAQIIP
-126 ADEINLHFTG
+126 ADDINLHFTG
-136 DIHAVTSA
+136 DIHAVSAA

-151 IDNHIFQG
+151 IDNHLFQG
-159 NELGLDPQRIVWKR
+159 NSLGLDPQRIVWKR
-173 VMDMNDRSLRSIVT
+173 VMDMNDRSLRNIVT
-187 GLGDGNGAV
+187 GLGDGNGTV

-213 CLCDS
+213 CLCSD
-218 LIDLKKRLNRILI
+218 LADLKQRLSRILI
-231 GYDQEGQPVTAE
+231 GYDQQGQPVTAKE
-243 RIGAVEAMTAL
+243 IGAVEAMTAL

-289 IGTRYALKLGDVVVT
+289 IGTRYALKLGEVVVT

-318 DIKCQ
+318 DIKCR

-346 VPKGEL
+346 VRKEEL
-352 LTENRTAL
+352 YEGNRAAL
-360 RAGLVNLERHVENL
+360 LSGLANMERHIENL
-374 GKFGVPVL
+374 RKFGVPVL
-382 VAINHFEGDSEGEIN
+382 VALNHFEGDSPAEVG
-397 DVLEACRN
+397 DVLEACRR
-405 LNVPAAISKVWA
+405 LGVPAAVSKVWA

-426 ASELNKLLN
+426 AEALKKLLVQEEAVN
-435 NSGTSHFAPLY
+435 FAPLY
-446 EKDLD
+446 EDHLD
-451 ISSKINKIVREI
+451 IPSKINRIVTEI
-463 YRGAEVNF
+463 YRGAGVAF

-477 SLAVIERLGLNDLQV
+477 SLAAIERLGLNQLQV
-492 CLAKTPYSFSDQPRL
+492 CMAKTPYSFSDQPRL
-507 LGAPEGFTIGVRDI
+507 LGAPEGFTMGVRDI

-536 IVTMPG
+536 MVTMPG
-542 LPAKPAAEGLWM
+542 LPAKPAAESLLV
-554 DEDGEIHGLV
+554 DEDGVISGLQ

>member
-1 MHKKVEYSRIIT
+1 MR
-13 AGGFYTSMK
+13 
-22 LITEVAAQA
+22 LITEVASAA
-31 GIDEQHLELYGKYKS
+31 GIHEEHLELYGKYKS
-46 KLSPTLWE
+46 KLSPSLWDE
-54 EMKNKPD
+54 LKHKQD

-69 VNPTP
+69 MNPTP

-79 TLTTIGLAQA
+79 TLTTIGLSQA
-89 MNAAGVKT
+89 LNAAGVRT
-97 VAALREPSLGPCLG
+97 VAALREPSLGPTLG
-111 MKGGATGGGKSQIVP
+111 MKGGATGGGKAQIVP

-151 IDNHIFQG
+151 IDNHLFQG
-159 NELGLDPQRIVWKR
+159 NLLGLDPQRIVWKR

-187 GLGDGNGAV
+187 GLGDGNGTV

-213 CLCDS
+213 CLCDG
-218 LIDLKKRLNRILI
+218 LADLKKRLSRMLV
-231 GYDQEGQPVTAE
+231 GYDQSGQPVTAKD
-243 RIGAVEAMTAL
+243 IGAVEAMTAL

-318 DIKCQ
+318 DIKCR
-323 QAGLTPSAAVLVV
+323 QAGLTPAAAVLVV

-346 VPKGEL
+346 VRKDEL
-352 LTENRTAL
+352 HQTNQAAL
-360 RAGLVNLERHVENL
+360 LSGISNMERHIENL
-374 GKFGVPVL
+374 AKFGVPVL
-382 VAINHFEGDSEGEIN
+382 VALNHFEGDAPSEIN
-397 DVLEACRN
+397 DVLEACRR
-405 LNVPAAISKVWA
+405 LGVPAAVSKVWA
-417 EGSAGGQEL
+417 EGGAGGLEL
-426 ASELNKLLN
+426 AMELKKLLEQ
-435 NSGTSHFAPLY
+435 GEGQPAAFAPLY
-446 EKDLD
+446 EDNLD
-451 ISSKINKIVREI
+451 IPAKIKKIVTEI
-463 YRGAEVNF
+463 YRGAEVAF

-477 SLAVIERLGLNDLQV
+477 SLGMIEKLGLHQLQV
-492 CLAKTPYSFSDQPRL
+492 CMAKTPYSFSDQPRL
-507 LGAPEGFTIGVRDI
+507 LGAPEGFTMGVRDI

-542 LPAKPAAEGLWM
+542 LPAQPAAEGIQVDL
-554 DEDGEIHGLV
+554 DGVINGLE